1 MPGPY
6 PDHDVDVLLTRYKEH
21 AGHLRALDL
30 LDLRVAGGFVTIQLA
45 FGSWFV
51 SHPVKS
57 IVIKFLLLV
66 IDAALLG
73 VCLRLLRGSGQ
84 RRQEI
89 VLTIRN
95 INSALGLEKPGTYL
109 PDRPVNPPTGKART
123 RWYGPGCVV
132 AFLGAA
138 LVVWFASGL
147 GGTPP

>member
-6 PDHDVDVLLTRYKEH
+6 QERDVDILLTRYKEQAAH
-21 AGHLRALDL
+21 IRALDV

-57 IVIKFLLLV
+57 IVIKGLLLL
-66 IDAALLG
+66 IDAALLI

-84 RRQEI
+84 RRKEI
-89 VLTIRN
+89 ILTIRN
-95 INSALGLEKPGTYL
+95 INSALGLETPGTYL
-109 PDRPVNPPTGKART
+109 PDRPINPPPGQART

-147 GGTPP
+147 RGTAP